1 MASHYLYCCWE
12 TLVQSWQEFAQFS
25 FHFLGY
31 KFPNGNREK
40 TTWITHQQQQK
51 LQLSEGSRKLLGSS
65 HASWVK
71 NRLSKIRG
79 WGLVCF
85 LMGSWDSEAAQKHTV
100 CIYYCIDSAAIWSGG
115 QPFLLF
121 HYLYLSVKY
130 LMRIIQIRRAEQSLY
145 LGRVLENFLPAMTL
159 SYFLL
164 IVKSWSYM
172 SPLPSLMLFYDFME
186 IGINLELKEYHS
198 FSSMSF
204 RIWTTLCCWAPLWSP
219 SAPSVSGYVPFL
231 SSFFFF
237 WGWLSTCKWG
247 IHSATAFL
255 MSPCPQSH
263 SEFLYGTVS
272 VSSQTVFSLFLARLL
287 RTGSLIHLSSIIC

>member
-1 MASHYLYCCWE
+1 MWPVTTFIAAERLWCSHDRNLHNFHSIFWATSFLMAI
-12 TLVQSWQEFAQFS
+12 
-25 FHFLGY
+25 
-31 KFPNGNREK
+31 EK
-40 TTWITHQQQQK
+40 
-51 LQLSEGSRKLLGSS
+51 KLLGLPISS
-65 HASWVK
+65 SRSFSCLRAPESCLVLHVSWVK
-71 NRLSKIRG
+71 NCLSKIRG

-121 HYLYLSVKY
+121 HYLSVKY

-145 LGRVLENFLPAMTL
+145 LGRILENFLPAMTL

-204 RIWTTLCCWAPLWSP
+204 RIWTTLCCWTPLRSP

-231 SSFFFF
+231 SSSFFFEDDF
-237 WGWLSTCKWG
+237 LRASGEFTVPLPFLCLPVLNPIQNFFMALWLS
-247 IHSATAFL
+247 
-255 MSPCPQSH
+255 
-263 SEFLYGTVS
+263 
-272 VSSQTVFSLFLARLL
+272 LL
-287 RTGSLIHLSSIIC
+287 RPFFHCSLQGF